1 MELEQILKL
10 IDASVEKRA
19 DRFFTGRRR
28 NEAYAYRRTRKRI
41 QSGTADRRAGYTVR
55 LYAGI
60 TGRKPSGVSEERTQS
75 MTTGNPAAMDGYS
88 FTAAGGEY
96 QTDTQKNEKQAEG
109 TVVASPLVG
118 IFYSAPSPED
128 EPFVTVGDTVKK
140 GQTLGVIEAM
150 KLMNE
155 IESECDGIV
164 KEVLVENGEMV
175 EFGQPLFIV
184 GVVKMP

>member
-10 IDASVEKRA
+10 IDAVSKSA
-19 DRFFTGRRR
+19 LTGFSLEEGETELTLTAERVKEF
-28 NEAYAYRRTRKRI
+28 NQVQQTGEPGI
-41 QSGTADRRAGYTVR
+41 QSGCMQASQAGNR
-55 LYAGI
+55 
-60 TGRKPSGVSEERTQS
+60 SGVSEERTQS

-88 FTAAGGEY
+88 FT
-96 QTDTQKNEKQAEG
+96 
-109 TVVASPLVG
+109 
-118 IFYSAPSPED
+118 ED

-184 GVVKMP
+184 GV